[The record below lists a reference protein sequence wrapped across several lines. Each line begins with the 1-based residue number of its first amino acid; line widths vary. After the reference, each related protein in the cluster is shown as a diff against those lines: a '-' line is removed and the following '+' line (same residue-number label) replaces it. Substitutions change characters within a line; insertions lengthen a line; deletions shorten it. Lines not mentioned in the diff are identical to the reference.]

1 MNPSFEAFVD
11 SSDGFHDKPGTPSN
25 REGQF
30 TPPEACILGEPRMQP
45 FFEAFVNPS
54 DGVHRFS
61 GTASNR

>member
-11 SSDGFHDKPGTPSN
+11 PPDGLHGKPGTHSN

-30 TPPEACILGEPRMQP
+30 SPPEARMAGEPRIQLS
-45 FFEAFVNPS
+45 FEAFVNAS
-54 DGVHRFS
+54 DEVHRFS